1 MFRFVPQTELESI
14 HPAQNS
20 LDFFKAT
27 GEGIIKKEAKEE
39 KLRTPNGFL
48 FSSTKDDATQTAYLL
63 GNGN

>member
-1 MFRFVPQTELESI
+1 M
-14 HPAQNS
+14 
-20 LDFFKAT
+20 DFFKAT

-39 KLRTPNGFL
+39 KLRTPNVFL